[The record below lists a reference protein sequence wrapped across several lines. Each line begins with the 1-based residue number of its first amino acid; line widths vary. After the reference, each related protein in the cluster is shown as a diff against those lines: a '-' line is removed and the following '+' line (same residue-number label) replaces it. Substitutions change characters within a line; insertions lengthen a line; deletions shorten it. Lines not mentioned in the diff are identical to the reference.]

1 MYTLLYVTA
10 RTHLPDKQ
18 ALRWDKLDCVERR
31 WCEGVETRMCIIS
44 ILLLSEQ
51 KYHLMNLRYNIWG
64 NSKGGLS
71 Y

>member
-10 RTHLPDKQ
+10 GTPLQNKQ
-18 ALRWDKLDCVERR
+18 ALRWDKLGCVERR
-31 WCEGVETRMCIIS
+31 WCVGVETRMCIVS

-51 KYHLMNLRYNIWG
+51 KYHLMNLRYNIWSD
-64 NSKGGLS
+64 SKGGLS